1 MTEFEQQKMIEQA
14 QAGDPKAKFEMSQ
27 WALKKSEEEPGEERW
42 KRLAAKCLVEA
53 AQAGYAPAQQMVQE
67 LMGGAAAPEAPADK
81 AAEEPEEIPELPEE
95 ENMAPEADA
104 PTVVFKAVQEPAE
117 EVPVWT
123 EPRETPFFMD
133 LEEPEG
139 MPEEEEEEED
149 LGPVQKVLSAL
160 QKAGAVVVAAVA
172 GLFGKL
178 RKEEEEEA
186 EEEEELAAPPEESAF
201 SRRDRRQRE
210 SGLER
215 WVNDNWKI
223 LGPVCIA
230 VIVVMAVLIVLMCTI
245 PVKEPVPEV
254 TPTPIPTATPAPTP
268 TPEPFPNEATR
279 TEINTDAGLSYR
291 PAENEYLK
299 ASQSYVVNS
308 DDGMNMRSGPST
320 DYDVLTRLDSQLRIT
335 AYASHQSGD
344 ETWYLVNTGGDWGWV
359 IKDYLSQ

>member
-1 MTEFEQQKMIEQA
+1 MTEFEEQKMIEQA

-27 WALKKSEEEPGEERW
+27 WALKKSEEEPEEERW

-67 LMGGAAAPEAPADK
+67 LMGGGAPAEP
-81 AAEEPEEIPELPEE
+81 AAEPEIPELPEE
-95 ENMAPEADA
+95 EDVTPEQDA
-104 PTVVFKAVQEPAE
+104 PTTVFKAVQAPAAEDDIRAEPQ
-117 EVPVWT
+117 T
-123 EPRETPFFMD
+123 GETPFFVD

-139 MPEEEEEEED
+139 MPEDEEAAAAS
-149 LGPVQKVLSAL
+149 PAQKVLAVL
-160 QKAGAVVVAAVA
+160 QKVGAVVVAAVSAVA
-172 GLFGKL
+172 GLIARL
-178 RKEEEEEA
+178 RKDEGEEETP
-186 EEEEELAAPPEESAF
+186 EEEEELAAPPEDAPF
-201 SRRDRRQRE
+201 SRRNARSRE

-230 VIVVMAVLIVLMCTI
+230 VIVVMAVLIVLLFTI
-245 PVKEPVPEV
+245 PAQEPIPEP
-254 TPTPIPTATPAPTP
+254 TPTPLPTPTAAPTP

-291 PAENEYLK
+291 PAENEYL
-299 ASQSYVVNS
+299 ASSQSYVVDS

-359 IKDYLSQ
+359 IKDYLSK